1 MVNMLLLVLNIHGYL
16 LSALLVVTLDML
28 LLHVPKKKKKVWVP
42 KGPRNGQVKK
52 TSPMIKKTPLNR
64 IISKPDGGS
73 KPKSKMDRI
82 RLLNSFDV
90 IGNLEKEMEEDK
102 EVRMR
107 TPTTFLEVF
116 EKAVSFRDKGK
127 GNLNASPVDRPIS
140 PPCVI

>member
-1 MVNMLLLVLNIHGYL
+1 VWLLE
-16 LSALLVVTLDML
+16 
-28 LLHVPKKKKKVWVP
+28 
-42 KGPRNGQVKK
+42 GPRNGQVKK
-52 TSPMIKKTPLNR
+52 TSPVIKKTPLDR
-64 IISKPDGGS
+64 IISKLDGGS
-73 KPKSKMDRI
+73 KPNSKMDRI

-90 IGNLEKEMEEDK
+90 IGNLEMEMEEDK